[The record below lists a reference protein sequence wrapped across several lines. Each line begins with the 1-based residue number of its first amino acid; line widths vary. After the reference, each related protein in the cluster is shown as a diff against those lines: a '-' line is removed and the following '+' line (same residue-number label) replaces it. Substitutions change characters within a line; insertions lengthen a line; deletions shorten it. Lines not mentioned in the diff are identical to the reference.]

1 MTPNRKNYKIE
12 LLMNQLTISFL
23 VYVVRQLL
31 GVIMLY
37 VSGAKQIE
45 GEIRFER
52 NLDVLVGSVNTRI
65 SVFSHSVY
73 QSLVSPWPMCRN

>member
-45 GEIRFER
+45 GEI
-52 NLDVLVGSVNTRI
+52 
-65 SVFSHSVY
+65 
-73 QSLVSPWPMCRN
+73 